1 MIFPV
6 RDNPGGGKEP
16 APSTT
21 GGRAG
26 DWRADGTPLSGR
38 EEALV
43 GNTFAEGGSNLLV
56 FMRHLPVR
64 PVLTD
69 ASVPAALRVI
79 TVEAGRA
86 SDYDALLAGGAS

>member
-1 MIFPV
+1 ME
-6 RDNPGGGKEP
+6 DHGE
-16 APSTT
+16 TT
-21 GGRAG
+21 VTA
-26 DWRADGTPLSGR
+26 AL

-56 FMRHLPVR
+56 LMRHLPVR

-69 ASVPAALRVI
+69 ASVPAALRAI

-86 SDYDALLAGGAS
+86 SDYDVLLAGGAS